1 MNEAAALVGLP
12 LPAEERRT
20 LRRNAAGLAFALL
33 GGAVATAVLGAVL
46 VAPMMALLIAL
57 ILVVC
62 ACAVLLR
69 RDVSLVSPLSLAIVT
84 FVLSYCVRPLYLSL
98 RGDVESI
105 ADRVNPELFMPA
117 LGLVLAFVL
126 SFVSGHLAPWGVRLA
141 RFFPVPKTTW
151 ARGRVLIVQALLGA
165 LSVVLY
171 LVLLRL
177 SGMSLG
183 AAFLQPTDF
192 RAVTSAEGLFYISGL
207 LLWSM
212 WAIFFLEL
220 TWRAPDGVT
229 ALGLLTLGALAG
241 VLVVFTLPFGA
252 RGFVLGPLIGILW
265 VLDMAVLKRRLSLA
279 VVTPICFVV
288 AVFVGGYGVYRDF
301 NAGFSNDR
309 YLDEAISN
317 AFGIDLLDR
326 FAARFDNFD
335 FLVWT
340 IDEFP
345 TKRQGYLWGRSAT
358 DFLLQPIPR
367 SVMPGKPS
375 QTSAF
380 LMDVLKPTYDRTITP
395 EFGLISEMYINA
407 WIPGVMLGAFAW
419 GLVMRALDEYL
430 TAQRHNASV
439 VFWYSSIA
447 LLPMGWLL
455 AGLNSFGSVLFITNT
470 IFAGVVLLAV
480 RQPGSSRA

>member
-1 MNEAAALVGLP
+1 M
-12 LPAEERRT
+12 
-20 LRRNAAGLAFALL
+20 AF
-33 GGAVATAVLGAVL
+33 GRC
-46 VAPMMALLIAL
+46 IFR
-57 ILVVC
+57 C
-62 ACAVLLR
+62 A
-69 RDVSLVSPLSLAIVT
+69 STPT
-84 FVLSYCVRPLYLSL
+84 
-98 RGDVESI
+98 SI
-105 ADRVNPELFMPA
+105 ADKVDPELFVPA

-126 SFVSGHLAPWGVRLA
+126 AFVSGHLGPWGKGLA
-141 RFFPVPKTTW
+141 RFLPVPQAHW
-151 ARGRVLIVQALLGA
+151 ARGRVWLVQAILAA
-165 LSVVLY
+165 LSVGLY
-171 LVLLRL
+171 FILLRL
-177 SGMSLG
+177 AGMSLA

-212 WAIFFLEL
+212 WAIFFLEMIR
-220 TWRAPDGVT
+220 RAPDGFT
-229 ALGLLTLGALAG
+229 PLGLLTLAALAG
-241 VLVVFTLPFGA
+241 VFVVFTLPFGA

-265 VLDMAVLKRRLSLA
+265 VMDMAVLRRRLSLA

-301 NAGFSNDR
+301 NAGFSSDR
-309 YLDEAISN
+309 YLDEAITN

-395 EFGLISEMYINA
+395 EFGLISELYINA

-419 GLVMRALDEYL
+419 GIAMRALDEYL
-430 TAQRHNASV
+430 MSQRHNRSV

-470 IFAGVVLLAV
+470 VFAAAVLLAV
-480 RQPGSSRA
+480 RQPGPSRA